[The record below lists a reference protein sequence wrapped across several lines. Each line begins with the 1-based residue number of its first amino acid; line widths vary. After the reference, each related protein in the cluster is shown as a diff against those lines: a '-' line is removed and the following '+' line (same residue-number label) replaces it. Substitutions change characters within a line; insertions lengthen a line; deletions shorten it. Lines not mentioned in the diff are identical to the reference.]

1 MDIASEGFW
10 VTVTVFS
17 TSPDRILKE
26 AVRSSGELLPDAV
39 TLIEFDPAGPSAGLM
54 EHHPPAG
61 SLAKEVLPDAVT
73 LIEFDPAGPSAGLM
87 EHHPPAGSLAKE
99 ADQT

>member
-26 AVRSSGELLPDAV
+26 AVRSSG
-39 TLIEFDPAGPSAGLM
+39 
-54 EHHPPAG
+54 
-61 SLAKEVLPDAVT
+61 EVLPDAVT

>member
-1 MDIASEGFW
+1 MAVINLVPPSGLNSILVDAMDIASEGFW

-26 AVRSSGELLPDAV
+26 AVRSSG
-39 TLIEFDPAGPSAGLM
+39 
-54 EHHPPAG
+54 
-61 SLAKEVLPDAVT
+61 EVLPDAVT